1 MNLLGKTLP
10 PLASLLPFEAAAR
23 LESFSRAA
31 DELHITQAA
40 VSRQIRGL
48 EDNLGVKLFYRRN
61 RAVFL
66 TREGRELGRVVS
78 LALQSISEGAASLR
92 ASPQR
97 NRVVLLC
104 QLCEAFYWLMPRL
117 ATFHQQYPQIE
128 IQVVTCTRPIT
139 QFNDP
144 FDVALQYPQIE
155 IQVVTC
161 TRPITQFNDPF
172 DVALQSTRRASGAHA
187 LMFTACDEV
196 FPVCSPA
203 YLCPEQPLALPELA
217 TCTFLH
223 HSSEP
228 PHLMEWDEWLKAFG
242 QSLARDARGV
252 TFDSYPLMLQ
262 AAVEGHGMAMGWR
275 RTASRL
281 IESGALIRP
290 CAESVFLP
298 EAISVYRQQGAGN
311 RDEVVALLAWLEAQL
326 QSDG

>member
-78 LALQSISEGAASLR
+78 LALQSISEGASSLR

-117 ATFHQQYPQIE
+117 ATFHQ
-128 IQVVTCTRPIT
+128 
-139 QFNDP
+139 
-144 FDVALQYPQIE
+144 QYPQIE

>member
-144 FDVALQYPQIE
+144 FDVALQ
-155 IQVVTC
+155 
-161 TRPITQFNDPF
+161 
-172 DVALQSTRRASGAHA
+172 STRRASGAHA

-281 IESGALIRP
+281 IESGALVRP

-298 EAISVYRQQGAGN
+298 EAISVYRQQGAGD

>member
-1 MNLLGKTLP
+1 MNALGKTLP

-23 LESFSRAA
+23 LESFSKAA

-48 EDNLGVKLFYRRN
+48 EDNLGVKLFCRRN
-61 RAVFL
+61 RGVFL
-66 TREGRELGRVVS
+66 TQEGRELGRVVS
-78 LALQSISEGAASLR
+78 LALHSISEGAVSLR
-92 ASPQR
+92 TSPQR

-139 QFNDP
+139 QFDGH
-144 FDVALQYPQIE
+144 
-155 IQVVTC
+155 
-161 TRPITQFNDPF
+161 F
-172 DVALQSTRRASGAHA
+172 DVALQSTRRASGSHT
-187 LMFTACDEV
+187 LMFTASDEV
-196 FPVCSPA
+196 FPVCSPG
-203 YLCPEQPLALPELA
+203 YLCPEKPLALTELQP
-217 TCTFLH
+217 CTFLH

-228 PHLMEWDEWLKAFG
+228 PHLMEWDEWLQMFG
-242 QSLARDARGV
+242 HTLARDARSA

-262 AAVEGHGMAMGWR
+262 AAVEGHGIAMGWR

-281 IESGALIRP
+281 IESGALVRP

-298 EAISVYRQQGAGN
+298 EAISVYRQQGAGS
-311 RDEVVALLAWLEAQL
+311 REEVTALLAWLDAQL